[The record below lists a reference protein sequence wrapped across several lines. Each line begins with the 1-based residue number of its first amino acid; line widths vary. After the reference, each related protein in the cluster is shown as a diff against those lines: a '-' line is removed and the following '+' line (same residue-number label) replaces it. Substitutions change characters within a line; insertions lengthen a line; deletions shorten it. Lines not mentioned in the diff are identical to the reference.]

1 MQTLPH
7 PFHGVVCL
15 FVCLRPHSER
25 MLYFLL
31 NAQNIC
37 SQLRMR
43 SIISKNTSKNWPALS
58 LFPRR
63 CNCTVAHF
71 QVGLNRKKFHCVK
84 YRINSTSVSFT
95 SSDMLLLGLVNF
107 IVQSMLEEGPVDDE
121 FHIP

>member
-1 MQTLPH
+1 
-7 PFHGVVCL
+7 
-15 FVCLRPHSER
+15 
-25 MLYFLL
+25 MLCFLL